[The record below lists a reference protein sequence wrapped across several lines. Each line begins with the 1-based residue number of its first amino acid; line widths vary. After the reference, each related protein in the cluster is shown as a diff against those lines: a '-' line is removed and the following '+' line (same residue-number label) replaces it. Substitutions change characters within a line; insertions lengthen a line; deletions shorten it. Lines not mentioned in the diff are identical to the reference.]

1 MEEAGQ
7 SSLHRWALDR
17 PVAREG
23 DGVVPGARE
32 GRWVAAGLGADTGV
46 GLRRR
51 RGSGGWG

>member
-51 RGSGGWG
+51 RGSGGCG